1 MPTATEFTALGA
13 GNGLAKCP
21 QKVDISS
28 YDYWT
33 TFSGVNKNNPTPTPE
48 LINESLIFA
57 AKLFWNTHN
66 LSCTAETVL
75 NGSTTSV
82 DEVTFEDADG
92 NPVEPV
98 DRSCNFLGFKS
109 TVENPNRAQLSVNAI
124 LMFDGATD
132 DASNF
137 VGYGSGFV
145 ETRFTTSGSIVA
157 TSGGNSQLN
166 AEVAIG
172 GYGYTP
178 DNTDNDVFE
187 SGYVTFEGAQWFA
200 YVEAKDRPSVN
211 ASGSVTLNSLY
222 ANCVNS
228 NFPGS
233 ATSQINSLD
242 FYTY

>member
-1 MPTATEFTALGA
+1 MPTATPFSAFGK
-13 GNGLAKCP
+13 GNGLARCP
-21 QKVDISS
+21 QKTNVSF

-57 AKLFWNTHN
+57 AKLFWNTHK
-66 LSCTAETVL
+66 LYCTARTVIDD
-75 NGSTTSV
+75 STVSV
-82 DEVTFEDADG
+82 SEVTLEDGDG
-92 NPVEPV
+92 NSVEPI
-98 DRSCNFLGFKS
+98 DRLCGFSGFKNEADS
-109 TVENPNRAQLSVNAI
+109 FSRASLSVNLIA
-124 LMFDGATD
+124 MFNGATD

-145 ETRFTTSGSIVA
+145 ETRFVTSGPISA
-157 TSGGNSQLN
+157 KSGGNSQLN

-178 DNTDNDVFE
+178 DNTDNDVFDA
-187 SGYVTFEGAQWFA
+187 GYVTFEGAQWFA
-200 YVEAKDRPSVN
+200 YAEAKNRPEVQ
-211 ASGSVTLNSLY
+211 ASGTVNLNSLY

-233 ATSQINSLD
+233 ATSKINSLD

>member
-1 MPTATEFTALGA
+1 MPTAEPFKCLGV

-57 AKLFWNTHN
+57 AKLFWNTHK
-66 LSCTAETVL
+66 LYCTARTVL

-82 DEVTFEDADG
+82 DEVTLEDADG

-98 DRSCNFLGFKS
+98 DRSCNFSGFKS

-124 LMFDGATD
+124 SMFDGATD

-137 VGYGSGFV
+137 VGYGSSFV
-145 ETRFTTSGSIVA
+145 ETRFVTSGSIVA
-157 TSGGNSQLN
+157 KSGGNSQLN

-172 GYGYTP
+172 GYGYEP
-178 DNTDNDVFE
+178 DNTDNDVFD

-200 YVEAKDRPSVN
+200 YVEAKNRPNVN